1 MTKKKLGMLLLV
13 PAVTLSLAA
22 CGMMT
27 GKDKDGKVTIKTTVY
42 PLQSFAEQ
50 IGGKH
55 VKVSSIYPAGTDL
68 HSYEPTQK
76 KLVVSKSDLF
86 MYTGDNLASGCKKWI
101 KCHQR

>member
-1 MTKKKLGMLLLV
+1 MLLLV

-22 CGMMT
+22 CGNDD
-27 GKDKDGKVTIKTTVY
+27 GKDKHIIKTTVY

-76 KLVVSKSDLF
+76 DILSASKSDLF
-86 MYTGDNLASGCKKWI
+86 MYTGDN
-101 KCHQR
+101 

>member
-1 MTKKKLGMLLLV
+1 MKKKLGMLLV

-22 CGMMT
+22 CGNDD

-68 HSYEPTQK
+68 QLRTNTKRY
-76 KLVVSKSDLF
+76 
-86 MYTGDNLASGCKKWI
+86 I
-101 KCHQR
+101 KCKQVRLCLCIQG